1 MKVNVKIILI
11 SCICL
16 VSISLQATIRLPHV
30 FSDNMVLQ
38 RDKPIKLWGWADKNE
53 TVEVSFI
60 NQTKKV
66 KADKSGNWAL
76 LLDQVS
82 FGGPYTLE
90 IKGKKNSI
98 SLRNILIGD
107 VWLCSGQSNMEMP
120 VHGWGSVYNYEEE
133 INNAEYPQIRAFNVA
148 KSMNTEPEN
157 DFNGAWT
164 VCSPETVANYSAV
177 GYFFA
182 RKLNKELN
190 IPIGIINS
198 SWGGTEIESWISA
211 DAFRKLPDQFQDK
224 YKNIK
229 ITNLDRFVKDNE
241 ANKGLYLEA
250 MNNDP
255 GIVNKW
261 FTPSTD
267 ISSWNKM
274 QIPQIWEN
282 VLGDIDGVVWFSYN
296 LFLPDSEDGRTATIQ
311 LGTIDDDDIVWINGV
326 RIGETKGYSI
336 NRLYDIPSGILTS
349 GQNTITVKVSDHSGG
364 GGIYGN
370 PDNLYLKTANGKYS
384 LSGEWLYKVAVT
396 NVEFNFINISPN
408 MHYALL
414 YNAMINPIVQL
425 PIKGAIWYQGE
436 SNASQAYNYRTLFP
450 AMISDW
456 RSKWGY
462 EFPFYWVQLANY
474 MSKDK
479 IPQESEWA
487 SLREAQTLAL
497 SLPQTGQA
505 VTTDI
510 GDADDIHPRNKQ
522 DVGLRLAL
530 IALNKTYG
538 MNNIVSTGPAF
549 KSMSIVGNKVTI
561 EYDNVAQ
568 GLIVNNKYGYIEGFA
583 VAGADQKFV
592 WAQAFL
598 DGDKVVVS
606 SVQVPNPVA
615 VRYSWSNNPDV
626 NLFNSSGL
634 PAVPFRTDN

>member
-1 MKVNVKIILI
+1 MD
-11 SCICL
+11 
-16 VSISLQATIRLPHV
+16 SI
-30 FSDNMVLQ
+30 
-38 RDKPIKLWGWADKNE
+38 
-53 TVEVSFI
+53 
-60 NQTKKV
+60 
-66 KADKSGNWAL
+66 
-76 LLDQVS
+76 LDQVP
-82 FGGPYTLE
+82 FGGPYTIE
-90 IKGKKNSI
+90 IKGKKNTI
-98 SLRNILIGD
+98 SLQNILIGD

-120 VHGWGSVYNYEEE
+120 VHGWGSVYDYEEE
-133 INNAEYPQIRAFNVA
+133 VKNAEYPQIRAFNVA
-148 KSMNTEPEN
+148 KSMNAEPES
-157 DFNGAWT
+157 DFNGSWT
-164 VCSPETVANYSAV
+164 VCSPQTVADYSAV
-177 GYFFA
+177 AYFFA

-198 SWGGTEIESWISA
+198 SWGGTEIESWIST
-211 DAFRKLPDQFQDK
+211 DAFIKLPDQFQDK

-255 GIVNKW
+255 GTVNKW
-261 FTPSTD
+261 FVPSTD

-274 QIPQIWEN
+274 QIPQMWEN
-282 VLGDIDGVVWFSYN
+282 VLGDIDGVVWFRYN
-296 LFLPDSEDGRTATIQ
+296 LFLPESEDGKVAKIQ
-311 LGTIDDDDIVWINGV
+311 LGTIDDDDIVWINGTK
-326 RIGETKGYSI
+326 IGETKGYAV
-336 NRLYDIPSGILTS
+336 NRLYDIPSGILKA
-349 GQNTITVKVSDHSGG
+349 GQNVIIVKVSDHSGG

-370 PDNLYLKTANGKYS
+370 PDNLYLKTANEKYS
-384 LSGEWLYKVAVT
+384 LSGEWFYKTAVT
-396 NVEFNFINISPN
+396 NVEFNFVNISPN

-414 YNAMINPIVQL
+414 YNAMINPIIQFS
-425 PIKGAIWYQGE
+425 IKGVIWYQGE
-436 SNASQAYNYRTLFP
+436 SNAAQAYNYRTLFP
-450 AMISDW
+450 TMINDW

-530 IALNKTYG
+530 IALDKTYE
-538 MNNIVSTGPAF
+538 MNNIVSSGPTF
-549 KSMSIVGNKVTI
+549 KTMSIVGNKVTI
-561 EYDNVAQ
+561 EYNNVAQ
-568 GLIVNNKYGYIEGFA
+568 GLVVNNKYGYIEGFSI
-583 VAGADQKFV
+583 AGADQKFV

-606 SVQVPNPVA
+606 SELVSNPVA

-626 NLFNSSGL
+626 NLFNSNGL
-634 PAVPFRTDN
+634 PAAPFRTDN